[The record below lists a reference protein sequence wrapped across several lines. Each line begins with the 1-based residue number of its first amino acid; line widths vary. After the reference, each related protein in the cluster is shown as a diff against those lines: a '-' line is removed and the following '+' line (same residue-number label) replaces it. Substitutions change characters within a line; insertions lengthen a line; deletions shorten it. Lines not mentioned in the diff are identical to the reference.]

1 MVKRLFEDLLAAF
14 QFLTRLPVGPKKFCA
29 DSGARAVKFFPVVGL
44 AIGLVGSLF
53 SHLLVPHLN
62 RILSALAV
70 LTFFVLAT
78 NALHE
83 DGLADAVDGLGGGWS
98 REQALSI
105 MRDSRIGSFGA
116 IAIALSLLARLFLL
130 SSLPLPRFTAYVV
143 SAHVLCRWTAL
154 PLSFFL
160 PSARAGEGQGAQIAR
175 RVSTSGLVAGTG
187 IGFGLVALL
196 LGAESWVPIA
206 IASAI
211 TLVSGWYCW
220 RRLGGMTGDCF
231 GAANQLAEIA
241 VYFCGVWNT

>member
-1 MVKRLFEDLLAAF
+1 VKRLFDDVLAAF
-14 QFLTRLPVGPKKFCA
+14 QFLTRLPVAPKQFRS
-29 DSGARAVKFFPVVGL
+29 DSDARAMTFFPVVGL
-44 AIGLVGSLF
+44 AIGFLGSLLN
-53 SHLLVPHLN
+53 HLLVPHLN

-98 REQALSI
+98 REQALTI

-116 IAIALSLLARLFLL
+116 LAIALSLLARLLLL
-130 SSLPLPRFTAYVV
+130 SSLPLQRFTAYLV

-160 PSARAGEGQGAQIAR
+160 PSARGSEGLGAQVAR
-175 RVSTSGLVAGTG
+175 KVSSLSLVVGTG
-187 IGFGLVALL
+187 TGFGFVAFALR
-196 LGAESWVPIA
+196 AESWLPIA

-211 TLVSGWYCW
+211 TLVSGWYFW

-231 GAANQLAEIA
+231 GAANQVAEIA
-241 VYFCGVWNT
+241 VYLCGVWNV